1 MHLVSVLRDPL
12 LMQEARKRFDK
23 ASLIYDQ
30 VHSQSEIIS
39 NFPMQIPLA
48 LSNMDAKHTAYD
60 NEPTV
65 LEAAK

>member
-1 MHLVSVLRDPL
+1 MHLVYVLRDPL

-39 NFPMQIPLA
+39 NFPM
-48 LSNMDAKHTAYD
+48 
-60 NEPTV
+60 
-65 LEAAK
+65 

>member
-30 VHSQSEIIS
+30 VHSQSQIIS
-39 NFPMQIPLA
+39 NFPMYIPPA
-48 LSNMDAKHTAYD
+48 LKNVGDPTSTSND
-60 NEPTV
+60 
-65 LEAAK
+65 